1 MIKFR
6 ICDKESRG
14 RIMEEY
20 EIENMEDYEIIVSLI
35 MDYILDNYI
44 NYEIKEV
51 RGIRKFLLSLE
62 MDVLLKIAKMMNINI
77 ENKEEK

>member
-1 MIKFR
+1 
-6 ICDKESRG
+6 
-14 RIMEEY
+14 MEEY